1 MHSFSVD
8 LILDASEFIEL
19 EGPFT
24 SIDGEDEASEDEA
37 SEDHGS
43 AYLLNSIEECF
54 HIYMTPDDSVLFYI
68 LIINL
73 KTYS

>member
-8 LILDASEFIEL
+8 LILDSSEFIKL
-19 EGPFT
+19 EGPFA

-43 AYLLNSIEECF
+43 AYLLNSIKECF